1 MSPSLED
8 GVQNHK
14 FYYTH
19 ADRFSPQQ
27 TVKLGTQTL
36 DMKAS
41 NAAQWKQ
48 ILPFSIKEG
57 VIYQDSVVEV
67 SCLIQMM
74 KFLQRIQFTFKCT
87 QQITDIQGK
96 LAGNFTESLD
106 SVISP
111 MKTNPAG
118 NAEIIMMLML
128 KETLTTSPSVKLQ
141 ITTQSG
147 VH

>member
-1 MSPSLED
+1 
-8 GVQNHK
+8 
-14 FYYTH
+14 
-19 ADRFSPQQ
+19 
-27 TVKLGTQTL
+27 
-36 DMKAS
+36 MKAS
-41 NAAQWKQ
+41 NATQWKQ
-48 ILPFSIKEG
+48 ILPFSLKEG
-57 VIYQDSVVEV
+57 VIYQDNVVEV

-74 KFLQRIQFTFKCT
+74 KFLQRIQFTFKCS
-87 QQITDIQGK
+87 QNITDIQGR

-111 MKTNPAG
+111 MKNNSTG

-128 KETLTTSPSVKLQ
+128 KEILTASPSLRLQ